1 MEEQLDNTTALARLL
16 HEASTEH
23 LRSRGIERYELPT
36 EGDAIA
42 DHMAPWDELDPGVR
56 VIWLG
61 YAEMVA
67 RRLAEHPEIV
77 SLLS

>member
-1 MEEQLDNTTALARLL
+1 MEEQLDNTTALAKLL
-16 HEASTEH
+16 HGASAEH

-36 EGDAIA
+36 EGDDIA
-42 DHMAPWDELDPGVR
+42 DHMAPWDELDEGVR

-61 YAEMVA
+61 YAAIVA

-77 SLLS
+77 ALLP